1 MTDRW
6 LSLRVQ
12 GVLATG
18 LGFFLLGG
26 VEAHFLNVSGILV
39 NMVSTAEVRS
49 QLQSSLLR
57 MH

>member
-1 MTDRW
+1 M
-6 LSLRVQ
+6 Q

-39 NMVSTAEVRS
+39 NMVSMQLRS
-49 QLQSSLLR
+49 QLQCSLLR
-57 MH
+57 MY

>member
-1 MTDRW
+1 M
-6 LSLRVQ
+6 Q

-39 NMVSTAEVRS
+39 NMVSSFSRS
-49 QLQSSLLR
+49 SSQSSVVR
-57 MH
+57 IERQHWSG

>member
-1 MTDRW
+1 M
-6 LSLRVQ
+6 Q

-39 NMVSTAEVRS
+39 NMVSTAALS
-49 QLQSSLLR
+49 ILLHMR
-57 MH
+57 